1 MSTAVEQ
8 AIAALPVPG
17 GWRWD
22 VVVRPRRRTRGIEN
36 AEDGRVLFAIPA
48 DADPQEI
55 ADAVRGRMPRLA
67 AEVRRRQDLRAAE
80 PVKDLIGGE
89 GFAYLGRRYRLRLTP
104 DAAGS
109 HVRLRQGWLEL
120 PRSRSAAADA
130 GSLVEWY
137 RSRGERWLA
146 ARLPPLA
153 SLAGVRDPAG
163 IEVRD
168 LGRRWGACS
177 PDGVITVHWA
187 VIQLPVALVDLVLIH
202 ELCHLKHSGH
212 GAAFRRAVRLALP
225 DADLRERQFAQ
236 EEPRLWR
243 GAVSSARHVPTTT
256 PAAPGRA

>member
-1 MSTAVEQ
+1 MSTVVEQ
-8 AIAALPVPG
+8 AIADLPVPG
-17 GWRWD
+17 WWRWD
-22 VVVRPRRRTRGIEN
+22 VVVRPRRRTLGIEI
-36 AEDGRVLFAIPA
+36 AEDGRVLFAVPEG
-48 DADPQEI
+48 ADPKEI
-55 ADAVRGRMPRLA
+55 ADALRGRMPRLA

-104 DAAGS
+104 DDGGGG

-130 GSLVEWY
+130 RPLVEWY
-137 RSRGERWLA
+137 SSRGERWLA
-146 ARLPPLA
+146 ARLQPLA

-168 LGRRWGACS
+168 LGRRWGVCS
-177 PDGVITVHWA
+177 PEGAITVHWA

-202 ELCHLKHSGH
+202 ELCHLKYPGH
-212 GAAFRRAVRLALP
+212 GAAFRRAARLALP
-225 DADLRERQFAQ
+225 DAEVRERQFAQ

-243 GAVSSARHVPTTT
+243 GAVSSTGH
-256 PAAPGRA
+256 

>member
-1 MSTAVEQ
+1 MSTVVEQ
-8 AIAALPVPG
+8 AIADLPVPG

-22 VVVRPRRRTRGIEN
+22 VVVRPRRRTLGIEI

-67 AEVRRRQDLRAAE
+67 AEVRRRQDLWAAE
-80 PVKDLIGGE
+80 PVRDLIGGE
-89 GFAYLGRRYRLRLTP
+89 GFAYLGRRYRLKLTP
-104 DAAGS
+104 DGAGR

-130 GSLVEWY
+130 GPLVEWY
-137 RSRGERWLA
+137 GSRGERWLA

-153 SLAGVRDPAG
+153 SLAGVRAPAG

-168 LGRRWGACS
+168 LGRRWGVCS
-177 PDGVITVHWA
+177 PEGAITVHWA
-187 VIQLPVALVDLVLIH
+187 VVQLPVALVDLVLIH
-202 ELCHLKHSGH
+202 ELCHLKHPGH
-212 GAAFRRAVRLALP
+212 GAAFRGAVRLALP
-225 DADLRERQFAQ
+225 DADVRERRFAQ

-243 GAVSSARHVPTTT
+243 GAVSATSRGLV
-256 PAAPGRA
+256 

>member
-1 MSTAVEQ
+1 MRTVVEQ
-8 AIAALPVPG
+8 AIADLPVPT

-22 VVVRPRRRTRGIEN
+22 VAVRPRRRTLGIEI

-48 DADPQEI
+48 GADPKEI
-55 ADAVRGRMPRLA
+55 ADAVRGRIPRLA

-89 GFAYLGRRYRLRLTP
+89 GFAYLGRRYRLKLTP
-104 DAAGS
+104 DDGSS

-130 GSLVEWY
+130 GPLVEWY
-137 RSRGERWLA
+137 SSRGERWLA
-146 ARLPPLA
+146 ARLQPLA
-153 SLAGVRDPAG
+153 SLAGVRDPAS

-177 PDGVITVHWA
+177 PEGAITVHWA
-187 VIQLPVALVDLVLIH
+187 VIQLPVVLVDLVLIH
-202 ELCHLKHSGH
+202 ELCHLKYPGH

-225 DADLRERQFAQ
+225 DADVRERQFAQ

-243 GAVSSARHVPTTT
+243 GAVSSPRH
-256 PAAPGRA
+256 

>member
-1 MSTAVEQ
+1 MSTVVEQ
-8 AIAALPVPG
+8 AIADLPVPR

-22 VVVRPRRRTRGIEN
+22 VVVRPRRRTLGIEI

-48 DADPQEI
+48 DADPKEI

-89 GFAYLGRRYRLRLTP
+89 GFAYLGRRYRLKLTP
-104 DAAGS
+104 DDAGG

-130 GSLVEWY
+130 GPLVKWY
-137 RSRGERWLA
+137 SSRGERWLA

-153 SLAGVRDPAG
+153 SLAGVRGPAG
-163 IEVRD
+163 IEARD

-177 PDGVITVHWA
+177 PEWAFGVDFRWA
-187 VIQLPVALVDLVLIH
+187 FLPTLSH
-202 ELCHLKHSGH
+202 
-212 GAAFRRAVRLALP
+212 
-225 DADLRERQFAQ
+225 
-236 EEPRLWR
+236 
-243 GAVSSARHVPTTT
+243 SSATCT
-256 PAAPGRA
+256 A

>member
-1 MSTAVEQ
+1 MSTVVEQ
-8 AIAALPVPG
+8 AIADLPVPG

-22 VVVRPRRRTRGIEN
+22 VVVRPRRRTLGIEI

-67 AEVRRRQDLRAAE
+67 AEVRRRQDLWAAE
-80 PVKDLIGGE
+80 PVRDLIGGE
-89 GFAYLGRRYRLRLTP
+89 GFAYLGRRYRLKLTP
-104 DAAGS
+104 DGAGR

-130 GSLVEWY
+130 GPLVEWY
-137 RSRGERWLA
+137 GSRGERWLA

-168 LGRRWGACS
+168 LGRRWGVCS
-177 PDGVITVHWA
+177 PEGAITVHWA

-202 ELCHLKHSGH
+202 ELCHLKHPGH
-212 GAAFRRAVRLALP
+212 GAAFRGAVRLALP
-225 DADLRERQFAQ
+225 DADVRERRFAQ

-243 GAVSSARHVPTTT
+243 GAVSATSRGLV
-256 PAAPGRA
+256 